1 MLHSTR
7 NIYRTNQPRPL
18 GILLIQDGSER
29 TERVS
34 KKMAEGSLLAI
45 PYCFRDHVTC
55 YVPGIS
61 LVIIFN
67 GEKTLV
73 RYCRTV
79 VSEKLNYFLGVQI
92 VERER
97 KIERAKERE
106 KTRGVSPRFFP
117 LFRSLYFSLALF
129 FARAPLSERL
139 EQAIS

>member
-1 MLHSTR
+1 VCLQKNGGRLT
-7 NIYRTNQPRPL
+7 IGYY
-18 GILLIQDGSER
+18 LLFSGSR
-29 TERVS
+29 D
-34 KKMAEGSLLAI
+34 LLCAWL
-45 PYCFRDHVTC
+45 
-55 YVPGIS
+55 S